1 MVLEDVWA
9 KGKWLLPFA
18 RVESLGLFRTI
29 FVRLLRN
36 SEEN

>member
-1 MVLEDVWA
+1 MGERKVA
-9 KGKWLLPFA
+9 S
-18 RVESLGLFRTI
+18 RVELLGLFRTI